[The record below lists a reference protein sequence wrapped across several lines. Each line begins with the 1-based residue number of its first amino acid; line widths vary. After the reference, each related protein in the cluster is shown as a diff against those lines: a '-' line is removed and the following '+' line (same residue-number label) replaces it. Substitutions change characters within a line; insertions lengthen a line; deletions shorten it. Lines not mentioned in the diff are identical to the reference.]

1 MTGDVVNVI
10 KDAGSIVGTIL
21 SCITLLTIIVKPV
34 RNCVVR
40 FVDRLSGR
48 PDLEAKIDRLA
59 ESLQQHFEES
69 REFNQAIVRDLD
81 ALKDSDGKIL
91 GNTIRGIYNTY
102 KDTKQMPEKEFEML
116 QKLYATYSNVLHQNG
131 VIEKIYNEITG
142 PESDWEI
149 ILE

>member
-1 MTGDVVNVI
+1 MTGDVINVI
-10 KDAGSIVGTIL
+10 KDAGSIVVTIL

>member
-1 MTGDVVNVI
+1 MTGDVINVI

-102 KDTKQMPEKEFEML
+102 KDTK
-116 QKLYATYSNVLHQNG
+116 
-131 VIEKIYNEITG
+131 
-142 PESDWEI
+142 
-149 ILE
+149 

>member
-1 MTGDVVNVI
+1 MTGDVINVI